1 MKNVEKQFDAVA
13 NDYDKQRQSL
23 IPCFNDFYGVAIE
36 NLVLENE
43 EPVLMDIGAGTGLF
57 SEMVLQKYPLAHIEL
72 IDISNEMLQMAKQ
85 RLVAYPN
92 VRTTK
97 ININDVHLANNQ
109 YDAVISSLAIHHLTD
124 EEKKNIYQKIYH
136 GLKSGGI
143 FLHAEQVLAA
153 NGHLTEVYHN
163 TWVVKITKSGLS
175 DEVIKQALERVKLDK
190 RTALDTQ
197 LGWLTEIGFRNVDCL
212 YKYYDFVVMKAE
224 KQPVA

>member
-13 NDYDKQRQSL
+13 NDYDKQRWSL

-85 RLVAYPN
+85 RLAAYPN
-92 VRTTK
+92 VNTTK
-97 ININDVHLANNQ
+97 ININDIHLANSH

-124 EEKKNIYQKIYH
+124 EGKKNIYQKIYQ

-143 FLHAEQVLAA
+143 FLHAEQVLASNEYLA
-153 NGHLTEVYHN
+153 EVYHS
-163 TWVVKITKSGLS
+163 TWIDKITKSGLS

-197 LGWLTEIGFRNVDCL
+197 LGWLAEIGFRNVDCL
-212 YKYYDFVVMKAE
+212 YKYYDFAVMKAE
-224 KQPVA
+224 K

>member
-13 NDYDKQRQSL
+13 NDYDKQRRSL

-85 RLVAYPN
+85 RLAAYPN
-92 VRTTK
+92 VNTTK
-97 ININDVHLANNQ
+97 ININDIHLANSH

-124 EEKKNIYQKIYH
+124 EGKKNIYQKIYQ

-143 FLHAEQVLAA
+143 FLHAEQVLASNEYLA
-153 NGHLTEVYHN
+153 EVYHS
-163 TWVVKITKSGLS
+163 TWIDKITKSGLS
-175 DEVIKQALERVKLDK
+175 DEVIEQALERVMLDK
-190 RTALDTQ
+190 RTTLEAQ
-197 LGWLTEIGFRNVDCL
+197 LVWLAEIGFRNVDCL
-212 YKYYDFVVMKAE
+212 YKYYDFAVMKAE
-224 KQPVA
+224 K